1 MKIGIAIKEKNL
13 ESDISDVFG
22 RSPYFAFVSVENG
35 EITETEIEEN
45 KSADQ
50 VGGAG
55 ISAAEVVVQKEINF
69 LIANNVGPRAT
80 DVLKQFDVVI
90 HFGEGK
96 AKEVLERFIK
106 EKLEI

>member
-1 MKIGIAIKEKNL
+1 MKIGIAIKEENL

-45 KSADQ
+45 KSVDQ

-55 ISAAEVVVQKEINF
+55 ISAAEAVAQKGINF

-80 DVLKQFDVVI
+80 DVLKQFNVTI
-90 HFGEGK
+90 HFEEGN

-106 EKLEI
+106 GKLEI

>member
-22 RSPYFAFVSVENG
+22 RSPYFAFINVEDG
-35 EITETEIEEN
+35 EIIETVIEEN
-45 KSADQ
+45 KTADQ

-55 ISAAEVVVQKEINF
+55 ISAAESVVQKGTSF

-80 DVLKQFDVVI
+80 DVLKQFNVAV
-90 HFGEGK
+90 HLEEGK

-106 EKLEI
+106 EHLER